1 MVGINGIGGVPEP
14 KPERP
19 AKVRE
24 KEREVGQAAAHQDDI
39 IISSEAQAAAKLANS
54 LQALALQADV
64 RTERVEAAREHLASG
79 QYKNP
84 DVVAK
89 VAERIS
95 KYLP

>member
-14 KPERP
+14 KGERP

-24 KEREVGQAAAHQDDI
+24 KERDVGQVVAQRDDVV
-39 IISSEAQAAAKLANS
+39 ISSEAQAAAKLANS
-54 LQALALQADV
+54 LQSIALESDV
-64 RTERVEAAREHLASG
+64 RTNRVDAAREHLASG

-84 DVVAK
+84 DVVAI
-89 VAERIS
+89 VAERVG